1 MPWLSHG
8 REAHCRYFLGVEDIA
23 AHAVLLTLQQ
33 EAESVLAQQDDWS
46 AKGQGSRA
54 GQVGWVRQ
62 GSVVW
67 MGGQG
72 QGGVSME
79 HSVVIHYLAYCLS
92 HCPLPGQP
100 PRPQISGITLEQLG
114 S

>member
-1 MPWLSHG
+1 MPWLGGSLTVL
-8 REAHCRYFLGVEDIA
+8 ALSGVEDIA
-23 AHAVLLTLQQ
+23 AHAVLLLTLQQ

-54 GQVGWVRQ
+54 GQVGWVGQ
-62 GSVVW
+62 GFVVW

-72 QGGVSME
+72 QAGVSTE
-79 HSVVIHYLAYCLS
+79 HCGHLLYLAYCLS